1 MNEAIKNLN
10 FNLTS
15 EEAKTVL
22 GNPLL
27 STVKNDVV
35 ILVYSSLSDRKSDVL
50 YFVDD
55 QLKVKSLS
63 NPSGQQLL
71 VDSGE
76 KQNELYFLQAD
87 NRGTANDQ
95 WLKFYGDKGIAI
107 VTESKLDDVPPE
119 RVIYFE
125 PMDIAQLT
133 KIWGGS
139 KFIKRAEQPST
150 KAESNVISESQ
161 VLAGTE
167 SNAKEPYI
175 LIGGLSVL
183 SLLVLAVLIFI
194 VFHLKRR
201 KQKVL
206 NSAQGSPTPPPP
218 VNQPPLIQQ

>member
-150 KAESNVISESQ
+150 KAESNVTSESQ
-161 VLAGTE
+161 VLAGSE
-167 SNAKEPYI
+167 SSTKEPYV
-175 LIGGLSVL
+175 LIGGLLVL
-183 SLLVLAVLIFI
+183 SLLVLAVFIFI
-194 VFHLKRR
+194 VFRLRR
-201 KQKVL
+201 KKQKVL
-206 NSAQGSPTPPPP
+206 TSAQSLPTPPPP
-218 VNQPPLIQQ
+218 VNQPPLMQQ